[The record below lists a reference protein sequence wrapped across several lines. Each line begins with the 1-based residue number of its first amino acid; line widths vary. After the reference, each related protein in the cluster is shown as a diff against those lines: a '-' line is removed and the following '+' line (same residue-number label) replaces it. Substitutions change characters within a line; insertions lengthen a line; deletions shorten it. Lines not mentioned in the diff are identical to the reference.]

1 MTDIRTRGFKTKT
14 ELDEH
19 LADIEEAAETEEA
32 RLLPVDY
39 AAEKQETG
47 ELARLQ
53 EDLTLLRRHLALL
66 REQAKTSISA
76 RAERAD
82 ASASEQPGNYP
93 WFKLAGVIAV
103 TLLLARRLR
112 SLPPSRMTR
121 MPCPFSFRLSVEV
134 WLMGI
139 KAVPEIGFGHRIPGP
154 VGPFGI
160 DKNDAGFL

>member
-19 LADIEEAAETEEA
+19 LADIEEATETEEA

-66 REQAKTSISA
+66 REQAKASISA
-76 RAERAD
+76 RAQRAD
-82 ASASEQPGNYP
+82 TSAREQPGN
-93 WFKLAGVIAV
+93 
-103 TLLLARRLR
+103 
-112 SLPPSRMTR
+112 
-121 MPCPFSFRLSVEV
+121 
-134 WLMGI
+134 
-139 KAVPEIGFGHRIPGP
+139 
-154 VGPFGI
+154 
-160 DKNDAGFL
+160 

>member
-19 LADIEEAAETEEA
+19 LADIEEATETEEA

-66 REQAKTSISA
+66 REQAKASISA
-76 RAERAD
+76 RAQRAD
-82 ASASEQPGNYP
+82 TSAREQPGNYP
-93 WFKLAGVIAV
+93 WLKLAGVIAV
-103 TLLLARRLR
+103 TLLVAGRLR
-112 SLPPSRMTR
+112 SLPPRRMTR
-121 MPCPFSFRLSVEV
+121 MPLGLFR
-134 WLMGI
+134 
-139 KAVPEIGFGHRIPGP
+139 F
-154 VGPFGI
+154 
-160 DKNDAGFL
+160 D